1 MTNIKQIPQDLT
13 PLERAR
19 LKLISHIAII
29 AVFNGLLAALSYLG
43 SLASGA
49 PVNWGIFSTVII
61 AQMILAILDASKKYV
76 TAKGDVPLSALL
88 DMARQ
93 EVAAKTPQIA
103 YNVQEKA
110 VQSAISSLYDSI
122 ITSPSSTLST
132 PNNGTVAP
140 QAQQTAVVQHTN
152 IQDTP
157 IFSTLPEITA
167 VKPQ

>member
-1 MTNIKQIPQDLT
+1 MTNIKQFPQDLT

-43 SLASGA
+43 SLTSGA
-49 PVNWGIFSTVII
+49 PIDWGLFSTIVL
-61 AQMILAILDASKKYV
+61 AQIVLAVLDASKKYF
-76 TAKGDVPLSALL
+76 TAKNDVPISALL

-103 YNVQEKA
+103 YNTQEKA
-110 VQSAISSLYDSI
+110 VQSAISSLYDST
-122 ITSPSSTLST
+122 ITSPSTTFST
-132 PNNGTVAP
+132 PNNGSVAP
-140 QAQQTAVVQHTN
+140 QAQPAAVVQHTN

>member
-1 MTNIKQIPQDLT
+1 MTNIQSPKDLT

-43 SLASGA
+43 SMTSGA
-49 PVNWGIFSTVII
+49 PLNWGVFSTIVL
-61 AQMILAILDASKKYV
+61 AQIVLAVLDSAKKYF
-76 TAKGDVPLSALL
+76 TAKSDVPISTLL

-110 VQSAISSLYDSI
+110 VQSAISSLYDSST
-122 ITSPSSTLST
+122 TSTTTTPTT
-132 PNNGTVAP
+132 PNNGTVATP
-140 QAQQTAVVQHTN
+140 AQQTTTVQHTN
-152 IQDTP
+152 IEETP
-157 IFSTLPEITA
+157 IYSTLPEINA
-167 VKPQ
+167 VKP

>member
-1 MTNIKQIPQDLT
+1 MTNIKFPQDLT

-43 SLASGA
+43 SLTSGA
-49 PVNWGIFSTVII
+49 EINWSFFSTIVL
-61 AQMILAILDASKKYV
+61 AQIVLAVLDATKKYF
-76 TAKGDVPLSALL
+76 TAKSDVPLSALL

-93 EVAAKTPQIA
+93 EIAAKTPQPV
-103 YNVQEKA
+103 YNTQEKA
-110 VQSAISSLYDSI
+110 VQSAISSLYDST
-122 ITSPSSTLST
+122 ITSPSTTLST
-132 PNNGTVAP
+132 PNSGSVAP
-140 QAQQTAVVQHTN
+140 QAQQTAVIQHTN

-157 IFSTLPEITA
+157 IFNTLPEINA